1 MELIKQLDK
10 ELKEFKFDRAL
21 NIVKNNTGK
30 DVGDFGG
37 LYGLIEHCLNNGFNE
52 EADLLTKTFKG
63 E

>member
-1 MELIKQLDK
+1 MELIKQLEN
-10 ELKEFKFDRAL
+10 ELKEFKATRAL
-21 NIVKNNTGK
+21 NIVASNTGK

-37 LYGLIEHCLNNGFNE
+37 LHGLIKHCLNNGFNQ